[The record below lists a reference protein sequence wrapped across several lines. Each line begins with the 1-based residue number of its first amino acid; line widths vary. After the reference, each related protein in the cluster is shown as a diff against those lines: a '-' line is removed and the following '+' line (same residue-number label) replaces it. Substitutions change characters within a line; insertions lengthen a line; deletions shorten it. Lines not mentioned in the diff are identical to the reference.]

1 MGFFGGICWQLCW
14 QYFAF
19 RGHGQQLTRKQEK
32 KLKKY
37 VQTYRKEKSGVKP
50 LETKILTKDTKQMI
64 RLKQWLNFKQN
75 WVFLFDC
82 IDNAEKGT
90 FLADPTQLRNRL

>member
-32 KLKKY
+32 KTKEVHSNLSQRKVWRKTVGNKNSY
-37 VQTYRKEKSGVKP
+37 KRYQTN
-50 LETKILTKDTKQMI
+50 DTSEA
-64 RLKQWLNFKQN
+64 
-75 WVFLFDC
+75 V
-82 IDNAEKGT
+82 AE
-90 FLADPTQLRNRL
+90 F